1 MSKMKSETLKDN
13 FEDKINPIFSSLIN
27 HNNIGTTTLSE
38 KILTSFQINE
48 IKLENSTIIG
58 TKLVETDNSDKRYLK
73 AIKQKGEIAIIK
85 DEKQLIDIIKL
96 KSLEKILKLIGTTL
110 HKFYYDI
117 SFGIYSCEEIVELRK
132 TSDFNSISQ
141 NNNLNEHDENYS
153 YCPTDDNKLEKLNLS
168 NDIIF
173 DSEQKKLKIL
183 NQGKEIE
190 IDRKS
195 YNKKEKIFENEL
207 TLKKE
212 DKYKQKEEI
221 NNLEKRKSKEF
232 IDIEKNIIYNKKTEK
247 EKLRK
252 EKTESKIEKPK
263 NINKALILKNKNN
276 EINKKKIE
284 IKIKDN
290 NKAEHKLIKNKE
302 IIKKNHPKKKQMT
315 VSVNNNIYKKP
326 KKNNLLTPNRLN
338 NKKIIKQRNISTILQ
353 SKKQN
358 IINLPSEKSRTNL
371 KKRISKKNTSNIK
384 NKIIKRDINIRTF
397 KCNKRKERNTNDKMS
412 IKDFY
417 LQNKDRYD
425 NKTWDQNKYNI
436 NKNKL
441 NDINIEKIKQNPKCI
456 KCECIQ
462 DINKNSG
469 IYICEN
475 CKGLICGICSKV
487 HYLKNPEHQCHYI
500 KFNIENFTEEN
511 INNKVFFNNNSELF
525 DMEERKRPNLFVY
538 KITTKIKSN
547 DIIFTK
553 KCVKCND
560 SLLFNKENIYI
571 SNCLNC
577 KGNLCECC
585 SKKHLEMNKKHSL
598 ITLKVIFIK
607 DNNNYDNYLIPKL
620 NCGICQKQIN
630 DFDIIYYCDMCK
642 KYLCEECENNHSN
655 KYLDH
660 SLYYIKR
667 ILYKD
672 EASIKNKDNRVCR
685 QCETNLMNNAIA
697 FRKCVQCKIYLCQPC
712 SESHIQKY
720 NNHNILYAIDINSNN
735 QSNISVK
742 NNKNYKEIFNH
753 KYYSSEKKRNK
764 IKISYKSDEETK
776 SSIIN
781 PSSSKN
787 EKVIHF
793 DSQIKNCINC
803 KSKIND
809 IHKSNLIIGYLCPSC
824 DNNCDNDLNSF
835 YKINNSNLSELIFDK
850 YIYNIKKDELNI
862 CKDCEENLAKNRLV
876 HFCTIC
882 KEKLCNNCVEKH
894 INDNP
899 EHIIICF
906 NDKML
911 QKNNNQKF

>member
-27 HNNIGTTTLSE
+27 HKNIGTTTLSE
-38 KILTSFQINE
+38 NILTSFQLNE

-73 AIKQKGEIAIIK
+73 AIKRKGEIAIIK

-110 HKFYYDI
+110 PKFYYDI

-153 YCPTDDNKLEKLNLS
+153 YCPTDDNKLENLNLS

-190 IDRKS
+190 IDRKT

-212 DKYKQKEEI
+212 EKYKQKEEI
-221 NNLEKRKSKEF
+221 NNMEKRKSKEF
-232 IDIEKNIIYNKKTEK
+232 IDIEKNITYNKKTEK

-252 EKTESKIEKPK
+252 EKTESKIEKSK
-263 NINKALILKNKNN
+263 NINKALILKNKDN
-276 EINKKKIE
+276 EINKKKID

-290 NKAEHKLIKNKE
+290 NKAEHKLIKSKE
-302 IIKKNHPKKKQMT
+302 IIKKNHPKKNQMT
-315 VSVNNNIYKKP
+315 VIVNNNIYKKP

-397 KCNKRKERNTNDKMS
+397 KCNKRKEHNTNDKMT

-525 DMEERKRPNLFVY
+525 DMEERKRPNLFVN

-553 KCVKCND
+553 KCVMCND
-560 SLLFNKENIYI
+560 SLLFNKEQIYI

-577 KGNLCECC
+577 KGNLCEYC

-598 ITLKVIFIK
+598 FNLKVIFIK

-655 KYLDH
+655 KYLEH

-667 ILYKD
+667 ILYRD
-672 EASIKNKDNRVCR
+672 EVSIKNKDYRVCR

-720 NNHNILYAIDINSNN
+720 NNHNILYAIDINNNN

-764 IKISYKSDEETK
+764 IKINYKCDEETK
-776 SSIIN
+776 SNIIN
-781 PSSSKN
+781 PISSKN

-835 YKINNSNLSELIFDK
+835 YKINNSHLSEFIFDK